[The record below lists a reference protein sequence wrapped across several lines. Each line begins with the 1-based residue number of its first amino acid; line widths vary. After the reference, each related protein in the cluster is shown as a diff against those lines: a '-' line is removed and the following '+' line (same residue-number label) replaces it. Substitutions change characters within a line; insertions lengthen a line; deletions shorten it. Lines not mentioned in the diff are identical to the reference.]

1 MREIVLDT
9 ETTGFDPE
17 SGDRI
22 VEIGAVELHN
32 HVATGNT
39 YHQYINPER
48 SMPQE
53 AFEVHGLGD
62 DFLRD
67 KPKFAAIG
75 QQFLDFVQDSKLV
88 IHNAAFD
95 MKFLNAE
102 LGWINLPQLPWE
114 QAVDTLAIARKRFP
128 GSPASLD
135 ALCRRFN
142 IDNSSRT
149 LHGALLDSE
158 ILAEVY
164 LELIGG
170 RQPDFALSTGPSS
183 SGARSSEEWHPSPRP
198 TPLPARLTQQERA
211 LHEAFVEN
219 PQIAGSLWNILEH
232 LLHRALQEQPHPH
245 DHALL
250 YPHRGASFERRI
262 IPPLPQCF
270 DRAVQKRAYP
280 APFVSPGLSTPPSCR
295 LEIVHP
301 TIVKAEMLPF
311 LSAQKK
317 LEPTFDDAASELP
330 PWGLDP

>member
-9 ETTGFDPE
+9 ETTGFDPQ

-22 VEIGAVELHN
+22 VEIGAVELER
-32 HVATGNT
+32 HVPTGRT

-62 DFLRD
+62 EFLAD

-75 QQFLDFVQDSKLV
+75 QAFLDFVGDSKMV
-88 IHNAAFD
+88 IHNASFD

-102 LGWINLPQLPWE
+102 LGWMGLPLLPFN
-114 QAVDTLAIARKRFP
+114 QAVDTLLIARKKFP

-170 RQPDFALSTGPSS
+170 RQPDFGLAQNDQTD
-183 SGARSSEEWHPSPRP
+183 SGTSDDTWVI
-198 TPLPARLTQQERA
+198 PARPRKLESKTTNEERA
-211 LHEAFVEN
+211 AHAAFVEKLGDG
-219 PQIAGSLWNILEH
+219 ALWK
-232 LLHRALQEQPHPH
+232 
-245 DHALL
+245 
-250 YPHRGASFERRI
+250 S
-262 IPPLPQCF
+262 
-270 DRAVQKRAYP
+270 
-280 APFVSPGLSTPPSCR
+280 
-295 LEIVHP
+295 
-301 TIVKAEMLPF
+301 
-311 LSAQKK
+311 
-317 LEPTFDDAASELP
+317 
-330 PWGLDP
+330 

>member
-22 VEIGAVELHN
+22 VEIGAVELEGHMP
-32 HVATGNT
+32 TGRT

-48 SMPQE
+48 SMPKE

-67 KPKFAAIG
+67 KPKFAEIG
-75 QQFLDFVQDSKLV
+75 QAFLDFVGDAKMV

-102 LGWINLPQLPWE
+102 LGWMNLPKLPYD
-114 QAVDTLAIARKRFP
+114 QAIDTLEIARRKFP

-135 ALCRRFN
+135 ALCRRFS
-142 IDNSSRT
+142 IDNSART

-170 RQPDFALSTGPSS
+170 RQPGLVLSSTEQTVVGTTEDTWTIP
-183 SGARSSEEWHPSPRP
+183 PRP
-198 TPLPARLTQQERA
+198 NPLPDRISATEKA
-211 LHEAFVEN
+211 AHDAFVEKLG
-219 PQIAGSLWNILEH
+219 ADALWQ
-232 LLHRALQEQPHPH
+232 R
-245 DHALL
+245 
-250 YPHRGASFERRI
+250 
-262 IPPLPQCF
+262 
-270 DRAVQKRAYP
+270 
-280 APFVSPGLSTPPSCR
+280 
-295 LEIVHP
+295 
-301 TIVKAEMLPF
+301 
-311 LSAQKK
+311 
-317 LEPTFDDAASELP
+317 
-330 PWGLDP
+330 